1 VTTHPEFAGDSR
13 RDIALLPGREKEL
26 EIQLTKG
33 LRLTVSVTVAGDDPT
48 AAGPPL
54 AGATVGLVR
63 LADKV
68 YAVGTT
74 GEDGKVTFEGLP
86 TGDWLVNAS
95 RDGHLPS
102 GEEKIVLD
110 REREWELSLEEAVL
124 TTLKVVDERGVP
136 VPEAEVFTG
145 NSDEEFEQ
153 GASRRAGVTDEAGE
167 FAFPFDWMGRDAVVF
182 VMKTGFGIGIVQPQ
196 DPSDGKPITI
206 VLRPGASLRGRVT
219 GDAGQALAGAKVY
232 VEVSVEDMASDDL
245 YATVYA
251 DADGNYR
258 LPCLPVGSVWVQVEA
273 DGHDA
278 GDADFEVEPGS
289 GEIVRDFRLV
299 KAR

>member
-13 RDIALLPGREKEL
+13 RDIALLPGPEKDL

-33 LRLTVSVTVAGDDPT
+33 LRLTVSVTVAEEDPS

-54 AGATVGLVR
+54 PGATVGLVR

-86 TGDWLVNAS
+86 TGDWLVNANH
-95 RDGHLPS
+95 DGHLPS

-110 REREWELSLEEAVL
+110 REREWELSLEKAVL

-136 VPEAEVFTG
+136 VPEAEIFTG

-153 GASRRAGVTDEAGE
+153 GASRRAGVTDQAGE
-167 FAFPFDWMGRDAVVF
+167 FAFPFDWMGRDAVAF
-182 VMKTGFGIGIVQPQ
+182 VMKAGFGTGIVQPQ
-196 DPSDGKPITI
+196 DPSDGKPITV
-206 VLRPGASLRGRVT
+206 VLRTGTSLRGRVT
-219 GDAGQALAGAKVY
+219 GDAGQALVGAKVY

-251 DADGNYR
+251 DAEGNYR

-289 GEIVRDFRLV
+289 GEIVKDFRLE